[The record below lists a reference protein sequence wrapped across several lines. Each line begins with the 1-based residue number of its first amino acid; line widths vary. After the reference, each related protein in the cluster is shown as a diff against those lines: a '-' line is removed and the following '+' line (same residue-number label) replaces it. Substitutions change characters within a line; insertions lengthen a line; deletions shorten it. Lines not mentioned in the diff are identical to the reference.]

1 MKVYNFVNIENQ
13 EVISN
18 KLYDY
23 IVNQTNI
30 LETKYDWNTLKLK
43 EVKNHVPELFV
54 ECAKLIN
61 HPIDLISV
69 IHRSPEDQG
78 KIHIDDG
85 PSVYRL
91 LWPVKN
97 CQGSY
102 TKFFD
107 IGNNQVK
114 LLHNPNGNK
123 FLTIEQK
130 YPFTEI
136 ASVELTQPLVFN
148 TKIAHGVYPNP
159 DCNGPRLSIT
169 IGFGQ
174 YPIENYLM

>member
-1 MKVYNFVNIENQ
+1 MKVYNFVTVENQ

-18 KLYDY
+18 KFYEY
-23 IVNQTNI
+23 VVTQTNI
-30 LETKYDWNTLKLK
+30 LETKYDWNTLKIDK
-43 EVKNHVPELFV
+43 VKKHVPELFA
-54 ECAKLIN
+54 ECAKLVN

-69 IHRSPEDQG
+69 IHRSPREQG

-85 PSVYRL
+85 PSIYRL

-114 LLHNPNGNK
+114 LIHNPNGNK
-123 FLTIEQK
+123 FLTIERTH
-130 YPFTEI
+130 PFIEI
-136 ASVELTQPLVFN
+136 ASVELAKPLIFN
-148 TKIAHGVYPNP
+148 TKIAHGVYTNP
-159 DCNGPRLSIT
+159 ACNEPRLSVT
-169 IGFGQ
+169 IGFGN